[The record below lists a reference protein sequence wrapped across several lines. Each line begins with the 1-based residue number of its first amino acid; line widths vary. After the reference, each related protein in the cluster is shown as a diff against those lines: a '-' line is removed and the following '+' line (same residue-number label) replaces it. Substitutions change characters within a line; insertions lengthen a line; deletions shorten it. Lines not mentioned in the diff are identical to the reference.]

1 MKLDTKHQV
10 LLALYIEYQ
19 KDLPKMSEVTC
30 EKLNMDV
37 DIFNMALK
45 KLSTERYIEGLN
57 IFAADNDEFY
67 SVSAD
72 DVYLT
77 HEGITYVEAVMG
89 IKKELTSTD
98 KMKYIIKKCGVHGLQ
113 ALKIFA
119 VNALSHIGD
128 VF

>member
-1 MKLDTKHQV
+1 
-10 LLALYIEYQ
+10 
-19 KDLPKMSEVTC
+19 
-30 EKLNMDV
+30 
-37 DIFNMALK
+37 
-45 KLSTERYIEGLN
+45 
-57 IFAADNDEFY
+57 
-67 SVSAD
+67 
-72 DVYLT
+72 
-77 HEGITYVEAVMG
+77 MG

>member
-57 IFAADNDEFY
+57 IFAA
-67 SVSAD
+67 
-72 DVYLT
+72 
-77 HEGITYVEAVMG
+77 GIMMSF
-89 IKKELTSTD
+89 IP
-98 KMKYIIKKCGVHGLQ
+98 
-113 ALKIFA
+113 
-119 VNALSHIGD
+119 
-128 VF
+128 